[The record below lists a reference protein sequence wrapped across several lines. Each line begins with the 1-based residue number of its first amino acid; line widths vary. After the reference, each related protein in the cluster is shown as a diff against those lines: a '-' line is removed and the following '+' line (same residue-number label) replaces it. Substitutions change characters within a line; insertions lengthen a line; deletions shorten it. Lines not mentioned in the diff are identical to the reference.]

1 MFSSKKK
8 SDDKPKIKL
17 KVSRPS
23 GTYCEGETIEGKI
36 LVTGIRRKLNSLSI
50 HASGACAPS
59 SSQKMVEAVPQLAKI
74 QRINLFE
81 FEKTLVTDYTVSGS
95 IKKSFKFELKS
106 TFGKSLFETYY
117 GYMFATK
124 YLVLAK
130 CRVDDAQEGQ
140 AKVEIQLRCY
150 VETLNAGQRSSGK
163 NARLTRLREPS
174 RSQRIQGGGQHR

>member
-1 MFSSKKK
+1 MFGSK
-8 SDDKPKIKL
+8 SNAEDKPKIKL

-23 GTYCEGETIEGKI
+23 GTYCEGETVEGKI
-36 LVTGIRRKLNSLSI
+36 LITGIRRKLNSLSI
-50 HASGACAPS
+50 QASGAFAPS
-59 SSQKMVEAVPQLAKI
+59 NSQKMVEGTPQLAKMAK
-74 QRINLFE
+74 INLFD
-81 FEKTLVTDYTVSGS
+81 FEKNLVSDYTVSGS

-106 TFGKSLFETYY
+106 TSGKSLFETYY

-150 VETLNAGQRSSGK
+150 VSPVN
-163 NARLTRLREPS
+163 
-174 RSQRIQGGGQHR
+174 